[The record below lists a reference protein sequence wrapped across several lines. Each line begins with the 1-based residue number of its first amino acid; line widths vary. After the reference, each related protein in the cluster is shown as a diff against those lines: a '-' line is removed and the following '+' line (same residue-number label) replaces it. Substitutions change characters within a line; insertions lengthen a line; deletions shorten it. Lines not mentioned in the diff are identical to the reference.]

1 MVCLWHFSDIEAA
14 PSNSAPGFLSD
25 LAAKVLNST
34 EDAHTKTMSTF
45 ETDELFGHRTIAAVT
60 ARHRNAGNASVS
72 WG

>member
-25 LAAKVLNST
+25 LAAKVLTSS

-45 ETDELFGHRTIAAVT
+45 ETDEHLRGSRAALRTKICPPLRT
-60 ARHRNAGNASVS
+60 TGS
-72 WG
+72 